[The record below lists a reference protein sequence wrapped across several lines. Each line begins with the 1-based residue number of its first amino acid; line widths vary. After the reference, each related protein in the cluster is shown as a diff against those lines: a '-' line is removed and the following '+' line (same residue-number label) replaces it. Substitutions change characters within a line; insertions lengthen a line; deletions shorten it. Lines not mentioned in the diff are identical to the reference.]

1 MADLDLPIALRRT
14 RRNKPS
20 AEATKQEEP
29 ANALPPPKTPRRNR
43 KAVRFSEPGMSS
55 SSGLTPMVRRT
66 YLDTPRQT
74 HQRRRASTP
83 ALCGRRS
90 STPATAPTACSSYVL
105 HHTQDGRVERLQRRN
120 SMRTLLNKLDDDQ
133 RHKARVAQTQIKQ
146 LKSEIQRRDREIYEL
161 QNATVVIDTERIWD
175 LEQQIGHLRDELAKR
190 PAIPSGYHKTQTG
203 YYEDEV
209 GNTTWARS
217 GSGSAARDPFF
228 ATTDGEGDDDGDA
241 DTVMMDPDGDY
252 FEDYQFGEDTMAHL
266 VTSTPSRARSSF
278 PTPPATSPL
287 LAPATPCTSASRR
300 AQHLPLLMPTPPSIT
315 HTGVQASLPDATT
328 QLLEE
333 ELSSLQREVGK
344 LTATLDSHK
353 NLAARLK
360 QQLASVTPLQGL
372 EATYETTTDVLE
384 GKVAALLQH
393 AIESAAQVAQFNA
406 WIDELGF
413 PGADAAERMKALT
426 SGFRTARLELEY
438 LTPGEV
444 TLPLTAHGAEVL
456 DLLLVQLRALASK
469 SNDDD
474 STIDEYHE
482 LEQSLRQQLG
492 ARVSAMDELRSD
504 MTKAQQ
510 RLQDEQARVQELE
523 VGQTRLRR
531 AVDGYERDLAELEAL
546 VQRLDDEHGA
556 QLAAKDQALAALEAR
571 QLGDARRH
579 GQELALRDSRV
590 MELRAE
596 LDRVHAALRAA
607 HDTICRLRV
616 RHGGLETRRDAERV
630 QAQRAVDAIKTELQ
644 RVLHMSESFLRS
656 QRREE
661 ASKDARGE
669 KGPEEAEEEEE
680 EVEEDGE
687 ETSDRH
693 YSGHGLAADLQR
705 GSGRLTK
712 KRVDSGLGFLGEYD
726 DDDDDLDDHDNGDYD
741 DGRSTKPA
749 PVRCAGPMGRD
760 MHV

>member
-1 MADLDLPIALRRT
+1 MAMADLDLPIALRRT

-20 AEATKQEEP
+20 AEATKQEEA

-43 KAVRFSEPGMSS
+43 KGVRFSEPGMSS

-66 YLDTPRQT
+66 YLDTPRHT
-74 HQRRRASTP
+74 QRRRASTP

-90 STPATAPTACSSYVL
+90 STPATAPTVCSSYVL

-133 RHKARVAQTQIKQ
+133 RHKARVAQTQIEQ

-175 LEQQIGHLRDELAKR
+175 LEQQIEHLRDELTKR
-190 PAIPSGYHKTQTG
+190 PATPSGYHQTQTG
-203 YYEDEV
+203 YYGNEA
-209 GNTTWARS
+209 GNTTWAR
-217 GSGSAARDPFF
+217 SAARDPFF
-228 ATTDGEGDDDGDA
+228 ATDGDDDGDA
-241 DTVMMDPDGDY
+241 DTVMVDPDGDR

-266 VTSTPSRARSSF
+266 VTSTPSRAGGSSF

-287 LAPATPCTSASRR
+287 LAPATPCSSASRR
-300 AQHLPLLMPTPPSIT
+300 EQRLPQLTPTPTPTTTTTTT
-315 HTGVQASLPDATT
+315 HTGVQASLPDAKT

-360 QQLASVTPLQGL
+360 QQLATVIPLQGP
-372 EATYETTTDVLE
+372 EATYETTDVLE

-393 AIESAAQVAQFNA
+393 AVESAAQVAQFNA

-413 PGADAAERMKALT
+413 PGADAAEQMKTLT

-444 TLPLTAHGAEVL
+444 TLPLTAHGAQVL
-456 DLLLVQLRALASK
+456 DLLLVQLRALATK
-469 SNDDD
+469 SSYDD

-504 MTKAQQ
+504 MEKAQR
-510 RLQDEQARVQELE
+510 RLQEEQARVQELE
-523 VGQTRLRR
+523 VGQERLRG

-590 MELRAE
+590 LELRAE

-644 RVLHMSESFLRS
+644 RVLHMSEAFLRS
-656 QRREE
+656 QGREE
-661 ASKDARGE
+661 VSEDAGGE
-669 KGPEEAEEEEE
+669 NGPAEAGKGCEESP
-680 EVEEDGE
+680 DG
-687 ETSDRH
+687 R
-693 YSGHGLAADLQR
+693 YSGCGLAADLQR
-705 GSGRLTK
+705 GKLTK
-712 KRVDSGLGFLGEYD
+712 KRVDSGLGFLEEYD
-726 DDDDDLDDHDNGDYD
+726 DDDDDDDDDDGLEDHNNGDYND
-741 DGRSTKPA
+741 DRSMQPA

>member
-14 RRNKPS
+14 RRNKRS
-20 AEATKQEEP
+20 TEATKQEEP
-29 ANALPPPKTPRRNR
+29 ANVLPPPKTPRRNR

-74 HQRRRASTP
+74 QRRRASTP

-90 STPATAPTACSSYVL
+90 STPATAATACSSYVL

-133 RHKARVAQTQIKQ
+133 RHKARVAQTQIEQ
-146 LKSEIQRRDREIYEL
+146 LKSEIQLRDREIYEL

-175 LEQQIGHLRDELAKR
+175 LEQQIGHLRDELAQR
-190 PAIPSGYHKTQTG
+190 PAIPFGYHKTQTG
-203 YYEDEV
+203 YYEDEA

-217 GSGSAARDPFF
+217 GSAARDPLF
-228 ATTDGEGDDDGDA
+228 ATTYGDGDHDDGDA
-241 DTVMMDPDGDY
+241 DTVMMDPDGDH

-300 AQHLPLLMPTPPSIT
+300 AQHLPLLTPTPPPMT

-360 QQLASVTPLQGL
+360 QQLATVTPLQGP
-372 EATYETTTDVLE
+372 EASYETADVLE

-393 AIESAAQVAQFNA
+393 AVESAAQVAQFNA

-413 PGADAAERMKALT
+413 PGADAAEQMKALT
-426 SGFRTARLELEY
+426 YGFRTARLELEY

-444 TLPLTAHGAEVL
+444 TLPLTAHGAQVL
-456 DLLLVQLRALASK
+456 DLLLVQLRALATK

-492 ARVSAMDELRSD
+492 ARVSAMDALRSD
-504 MTKAQQ
+504 MAKAQR
-510 RLQDEQARVQELE
+510 RLQDEQAHVQELE
-523 VGQTRLRR
+523 IGQARLRG
-531 AVDGYERDLAELEAL
+531 AVEGYERDLAELEAL

-590 MELRAE
+590 LELRAE
-596 LDRVHAALRAA
+596 LDRVHATLRAA

-644 RVLHMSESFLRS
+644 RVLLMSEAFLRN
-656 QRREE
+656 QGRQE
-661 ASKDARGE
+661 ALKDDADE
-669 KGPEEAEEEEE
+669 KRPEEAEEEVEE
-680 EVEEDGE
+680 EVEEDDE
-687 ETSDRH
+687 ETTDRH

-705 GSGRLTK
+705 GRLTK
-712 KRVDSGLGFLGEYD
+712 KRVTSGLGFLGEYD
-726 DDDDDLDDHDNGDYD
+726 DDDDDLDDD
-741 DGRSTKPA
+741 
-749 PVRCAGPMGRD
+749 
-760 MHV
+760 

>member
-29 ANALPPPKTPRRNR
+29 AKAFPPPKTPRRNR

-66 YLDTPRQT
+66 YLDTPRHT
-74 HQRRRASTP
+74 QRRRASTP

-90 STPATAPTACSSYVL
+90 SIPATAPTACSSYAL

-133 RHKARVAQTQIKQ
+133 RHKARVAQTQIEQ

-190 PAIPSGYHKTQTG
+190 PATPSGYHKTQTG
-203 YYEDEV
+203 YYENEA
-209 GNTTWARS
+209 GNTTWAR
-217 GSGSAARDPFF
+217 SAARDPFF
-228 ATTDGEGDDDGDA
+228 ATDGDDDDNDDA
-241 DTVMMDPDGDY
+241 DTVMMDPDGDHC
-252 FEDYQFGEDTMAHL
+252 EDYQFGEDTMAHL

-300 AQHLPLLMPTPPSIT
+300 AQRLPLLTPTPPSTTT
-315 HTGVQASLPDATT
+315 HKGVQASFPDTTT

-360 QQLASVTPLQGL
+360 QQLATVTPLQGP
-372 EATYETTTDVLE
+372 EATYETTDVLE

-393 AIESAAQVAQFNA
+393 AVESAAQVAQFNA

-444 TLPLTAHGAEVL
+444 TLPLTAHGAQVL
-456 DLLLVQLRALASK
+456 DLLLVQLRALATK
-469 SNDDD
+469 SSDDD

-504 MTKAQQ
+504 MTKAQR

-523 VGQTRLRR
+523 VGQERLRG
-531 AVDGYERDLAELEAL
+531 AVEGYERDLAELEAL
-546 VQRLDDEHGA
+546 VQRLDNEHGA
-556 QLAAKDQALAALEAR
+556 QLAAKDQALAALEVR

-590 MELRAE
+590 LELRAE

-630 QAQRAVDAIKTELQ
+630 QAQRAVDAIKMELQ
-644 RVLHMSESFLRS
+644 RVLHMSEAFLRS
-656 QRREE
+656 QGREE
-661 ASKDARGE
+661 VPEDAGGE
-669 KGPEEAEEEEE
+669 NDPEEAEEEEAE
-680 EVEEDGE
+680 KDCGK
-687 ETSDRH
+687 TPAGH
-693 YSGHGLAADLQR
+693 YRGHGLAADLQR
-705 GSGRLTK
+705 GRLTK
-712 KRVDSGLGFLGEYD
+712 KRVDSGLGFLEEYD
-726 DDDDDLDDHDNGDYD
+726 DDDDDDYDGVGDHDNGDYD
-741 DGRSTKPA
+741 DGRSTESA